1 MRLGR
6 DCSKAGELVEKGE
19 RPCEENEDVFVP
31 IKYDMVGCE
40 AAKPGRG
47 SEGSRKKKRHIIS
60 LALPWKHRVCVCFL
74 STVVLFIWE
83 VTWVAAK
90 NFFPCACLGEACECP
105 WK

>member
-31 IKYDMVGCE
+31 IRYDMVGCE

-47 SEGSRKKKRHIIS
+47 SEGSRKKKGI
-60 LALPWKHRVCVCFL
+60 
-74 STVVLFIWE
+74 
-83 VTWVAAK
+83 
-90 NFFPCACLGEACECP
+90 
-105 WK
+105 

>member
-47 SEGSRKKKRHIIS
+47 SEGSRKKKKAYNITCLAMETQGVCLFS
-60 LALPWKHRVCVCFL
+60 LHSGAIYLGSYMGGCKEFLPMRL
-74 STVVLFIWE
+74 SRGGL
-83 VTWVAAK
+83 
-90 NFFPCACLGEACECP
+90 
-105 WK
+105 